1 MTVRRPTLFAGGALA
16 ITALV
21 AVTFSGFAQDATP
34 VADVPAAATPV
45 AVAQAATP
53 EAVSV
58 TPRPVHIHSGDC
70 TNLGEVVQPLTDLVP
85 AVNNPVGQADLATTA
100 ESSYT
105 SVPLA
110 LADILAAPH
119 AINVHLSGDQI
130 GTYIACG
137 EIGGAVDP
145 TGAVIIGLREVN
157 NSGFTGIAFLQPG
170 VDGLSTDVSVFIA
183 PVFGAAG

>member
-1 MTVRRPTLFAGGALA
+1 MTVRRPTLLASGALA
-16 ITALV
+16 ASALI
-21 AVTFSGFAQDATP
+21 AATFSSFAQDATP
-34 VADVPAAATPV
+34 VAGIPAAATPV

-53 EAVSV
+53 VAVSV

-70 TNLGEVVQPLTDLVP
+70 TNLGEVVAPLTDLVP
-85 AVNNPVGQADLATTA
+85 AVSDPVGQADLAVTA

-105 SVPLA
+105 NVPML

-119 AINVHLSGDQI
+119 AVNVHLSADQI

-145 TGAVIIGLREVN
+145 SGAVIIGLREVN

-183 PVFGAAG
+183 PIFGAAG